1 MLWVFLLEDWY
12 MNLRDLESGSDLHS
26 KSADFEWLEDCG
38 SSNAAE
44 QSVGIRKL

>member
-26 KSADFEWLEDCG
+26 KSADSECSRIAGAASMQSNLWT
-38 SSNAAE
+38 SS
-44 QSVGIRKL
+44 

>member
-26 KSADFEWLEDCG
+26 KSADSECSRIAGAASLQSNLWI
-38 SSNAAE
+38 SS
-44 QSVGIRKL
+44 

>member
-26 KSADFEWLEDCG
+26 KSADFECSRIAEEASLRSDLWI
-38 SSNAAE
+38 SS
-44 QSVGIRKL
+44 